1 MVLILGGELS
11 TDRKCKWVNKKF
23 FEWIKPTYLIIL
35 SGVITNPLTKWD
47 EPPGKYLDK

>member
-23 FEWIKPTYLIIL
+23 FEWIKPTLI
-35 SGVITNPLTKWD
+35 PLNYIKWGD
-47 EPPGKYLDK
+47 N